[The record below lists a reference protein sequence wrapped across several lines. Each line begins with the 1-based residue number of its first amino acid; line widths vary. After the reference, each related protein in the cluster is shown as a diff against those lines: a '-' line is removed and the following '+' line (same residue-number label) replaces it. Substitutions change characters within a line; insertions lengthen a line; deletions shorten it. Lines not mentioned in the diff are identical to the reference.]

1 MDKAGAPKTV
11 MQTTIDDRRVG
22 YDSAGSGV
30 PLLLLHAFPLT
41 RAMYADQV
49 DALRDVARVLTLD
62 APGVG
67 RSEPGPVTI
76 DGIADLA
83 ARLLDA
89 LQIPRAVVGGVS
101 MGGYAALAFARRHP
115 GKLLGLVL
123 ANTRAAADSDEA
135 RKGRVEMAAVARKEG
150 PSAIAERML
159 PKVLGASALK
169 RNRKLVERVREMI
182 ESVPGDVIADLLG
195 ALAGRADSTPIL
207 ERIQVPTLVIS
218 AEEDT
223 LTPASEAV
231 EWSKRIPESRYLEIQ
246 GAGHLSNLEAPEKF
260 NKAVREFLET
270 AIVFRGER

>member
-1 MDKAGAPKTV
+1 
-11 MQTTIDDRRVG
+11 MQTTIDDRRVA

-41 RAMYADQV
+41 RAMYSDQV
-49 DALRDVARVLTLD
+49 EALRDVARVLTLD

-67 RSEPGPVTI
+67 RSEPGPLTI

-83 ARLLDA
+83 GRLLEA

-115 GKLLGLVL
+115 DKLLGLVL
-123 ANTRAAADSDEA
+123 ANTRAAADSDEG
-135 RKGRVEMAAVARKEG
+135 RKGRAEMAAVARKEG

-159 PKVLGASALK
+159 PKVLGATALK

-207 ERIQVPTLVIS
+207 EKIQVPTLVIA

-223 LTPASEAV
+223 LTPASEAL
-231 EWSKRIPESRYLEIQ
+231 EWSKLIPASRYVEIQ
-246 GAGHLSNLEAPEKF
+246 GAGHLSNLEAPDKF